1 MENFATLYRLT
12 VTRGKRQKNKFEK
25 IWKILLPCIVLL
37 LQGENML
44 KKLDYYFEL
53 IFDYGMDLAM
63 LITIFIVGYITIQLY
78 INITG

>member
-1 MENFATLYRLT
+1 MLPCIVLLLQGEN
-12 VTRGKRQKNKFEK
+12 GKKNKFEK